1 MNKIMLSGRV
11 AKEVNLKYLPKTGVP
26 VSEFDLA
33 VPREKGDIT
42 DFFTIQVWGKYAET
56 IANNLDVGQ
65 LIIVEG
71 RVETDTFK
79 DKNNKNVKLYKV
91 VTKHIEFVSY
101 NNKNNKK
108 FDGVINED
116 DVRGDEFSGKNK
128 R

>member
-11 AKEVNLKYLPKTGVP
+11 AKEVNLKYLPKTGLP
-26 VSEFDLA
+26 ISEFDLA
-33 VPREKGDIT
+33 VPREKGDAT
-42 DFFTIQVWGKYAET
+42 DFLPIQVKGKYAET

-71 RVETDTFK
+71 RVETDIFK
-79 DKNNKNVKLYKV
+79 NKNNKNVKMYKV
-91 VTKHIEFVSY
+91 VTNHIEFVSY

>member
-108 FDGVINED
+108 IDGVINED
-116 DVRGDEFSGKNK
+116 DVRGDEVSGKNK

>member
-1 MNKIMLSGRV
+1 MNKVMLSGRV

-33 VPREKGDIT
+33 VPREKGDVT
-42 DFFTIQVWGKYAET
+42 DFFPIQVWGKYAET

-101 NNKNNKK
+101 NNKNNTK

>member
-1 MNKIMLSGRV
+1 MNKVILSGRV

-42 DFFTIQVWGKYAET
+42 DFFPIQVWGKYAEI
-56 IANNLDVGQ
+56 IANNLEVGE
-65 LIIVEG
+65 LIMLEG
-71 RVETDTFK
+71 KGKFDTFK
-79 DKNNKNVKLYKV
+79 DKNNKNVKMYKV
-91 VTKHIEFVSY
+91 VTDHIEFVPY

>member
-11 AKEVNLKYLPKTGVP
+11 AKEVNLKYLPKTGLP
-26 VSEFDLA
+26 ISEFDLA

-42 DFFTIQVWGKYAET
+42 DFLPIQVKGKYAET

-71 RVETDTFK
+71 RVETDIFK
-79 DKNNKNVKLYKV
+79 NKNNKNVKMYKV
-91 VTKHIEFVSY
+91 VTNHIEFVSY

-116 DVRGDEFSGKNK
+116 DVRGDEVSDKNK

>member
-42 DFFTIQVWGKYAET
+42 DFFTIQVWGKYAEI

-116 DVRGDEFSGKNK
+116 DVRGDEVSGKNK

>member
-1 MNKIMLSGRV
+1 MNKIILSGRV

-116 DVRGDEFSGKNK
+116 DVRGDEVSGKNK

>member
-108 FDGVINED
+108 FNGVINED